1 MISLNEKEYDNLLRI
16 KTGGTLELLN
26 QSAHYNRYEAT
37 PYEALDELFKTYEL
51 GAVGRLCR
59 FRMRQGACFI
69 LRPPPLWCIGD
80 GNRNEWTALSG
91 RA

>member
-1 MISLNEKEYDNLLRI
+1 MNEKEYDNLLRI

-37 PYEALDELFKTYEL
+37 PYEALDELFKTYDIERY
-51 GAVGRLCR
+51 GWLCR
-59 FRMRQGACFI
+59 FRMRQGARFI
-69 LRPPPLWCIGD
+69 LRPPPLWRSGD
-80 GNRNEWTALSG
+80 GNRNEWTALPG